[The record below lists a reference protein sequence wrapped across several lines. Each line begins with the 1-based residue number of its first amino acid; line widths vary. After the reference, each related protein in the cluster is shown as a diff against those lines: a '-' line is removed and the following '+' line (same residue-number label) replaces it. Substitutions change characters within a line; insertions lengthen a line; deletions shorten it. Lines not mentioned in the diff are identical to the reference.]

1 MIVLDEQLL
10 KPRVAQDIA
19 RWYRGTVI
27 NILELRPSTQVLD
40 DAIPTLLRTVPNPT
54 FVTINYADFWR
65 VIPASSAYCVIC
77 LRLAQQHSAEV
88 SPAIRELLNLPQ
100 YRTKRARLGC
110 VISVSNRVVSDYCL

>member
-27 NILELRPSTQVLD
+27 NILELRPSTQVSD

-54 FVTINYADFWR
+54 FVTINYTDFWR
-65 VIPASSAYCVIC
+65 VIPASPAYCVVC
-77 LRLAQQHSAEV
+77 LRLAQQQSSHV
-88 SPAIRELLNLPQ
+88 SSVVRELLNLPQ
-100 YRTKRARLGC
+100 YRTERARMRC